1 MKPLADLA
9 TSIPR
14 SGIREVM
21 ELASSMDN
29 VIHLEVGEPDFA
41 TPEEIVE
48 AAGEAARA
56 GYTRYTPNAGFVSLR
71 RAVAERLVA
80 AGRSDVT
87 YEHIVITPGAVCAL
101 ATAVFATVNQG
112 DEVLIPDPGWPNY
125 RSMVMLC
132 GAEPVP
138 YELDRAT
145 GYMPRD
151 GSLAAVASPRS
162 KLLMTNSPANPTGA
176 VFSRETARQL
186 YEFASA
192 RDLYVVSDEVY
203 ESFVF
208 DGRHESLAQ
217 FDTDGRVIVVSGF
230 SKSFAMTG
238 WRLGYAIAAP
248 PIAVIM
254 AKLME
259 PLVSCAS
266 SIAQKAG
273 EAALRLPDERVGEMR
288 RSYARR
294 AVLVNDILGSVGLL
308 MAVPR
313 GAFYALV
320 DVSAAGSNSNEI
332 ARDLLR
338 TERVATAPGATFGA
352 QAEATVRISLA
363 TEESVLVEGCRRIRR
378 YLEDVSKERA
388 SLPSGPPSS

>member
-1 MKPLADLA
+1 MKPLADCA
-9 TSIPR
+9 TSMPR

-21 ELASSMDN
+21 ELAAGMED

-41 TPEEIVE
+41 TPEEIIE

-56 GYTRYTPNAGFVSLR
+56 GFTRYTPNAGFLSLR

-80 AGRSDVT
+80 DGRSDVT

-101 ATAVFATVNQG
+101 ATAVFATVNPG

-125 RSMVMLC
+125 RSMVLLC
-132 GAEPVP
+132 GARALP

-145 GYMPRD
+145 GYLPRD
-151 GSLAAVASPRS
+151 GSLAAAASPRS

-176 VFSRETARQL
+176 VFPHDTARQL
-186 YEFASA
+186 YDFAAA
-192 RDLYVVSDEVY
+192 RDLYLVSDEVY

-238 WRLGYAIAAP
+238 WRLGYAVAAP
-248 PIAVIM
+248 PIAALM

-266 SIAQKAG
+266 SVAQKAG
-273 EAALRLPDERVGEMR
+273 EAALRLPRERVEEMR

-294 AVLVNDILGSVGLL
+294 AEIVNDILGSSGLL

-352 QAEATVRISLA
+352 QAERTVRISLA
-363 TEESVLVEGCRRIRR
+363 TDEAILIEGCQRIRR
-378 YLEDVSKERA
+378 YLEGIRRERA
-388 SLPSGPPSS
+388 S